1 MVNREEFKVFMACS
15 KASLFNKG
23 IPGKCANGKLDYPK
37 YKTCGLRN
45 PGIKNNGFF
54 YSRTLRRVLNP
65 CLLEI
70 YWTDYLYKSV
80 STNPNEGTRAFY
92 NSIVLYM
99 KAMIIHL
106 ESQYGLQ
113 YSNLSGKCSAILL
126 LKRCL
131 SNLFAQDEVQKL
143 ILLLELRESCD
154 CLDE

>member
-1 MVNREEFKVFMACS
+1 MGCS
-15 KASLFNKG
+15 KASRFDKG
-23 IPGKCANGKLDYPK
+23 IPGKCANKKLDYPK
-37 YKTCGLRN
+37 YKTCGMRN
-45 PGIKNNGFF
+45 PGMKSNGFF

-70 YWTDYLYKSV
+70 YWTDYLYKSI
-80 STNPNEGTRAFY
+80 STNPNETVRPFY

-106 ESQYGLQ
+106 EHQYGLR
-113 YSNLSGKCSAILL
+113 YSNLSEKCSAVLL

-131 SNLFAQDEVQKL
+131 SNLFAQDEVAKL
-143 ILLLELRESCD
+143 IFLLELRDSCD